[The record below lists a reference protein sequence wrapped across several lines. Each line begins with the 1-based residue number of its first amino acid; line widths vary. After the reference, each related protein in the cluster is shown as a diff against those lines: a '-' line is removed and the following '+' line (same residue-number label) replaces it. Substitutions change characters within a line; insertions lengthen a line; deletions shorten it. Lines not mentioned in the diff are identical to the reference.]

1 MAGLAKRTDNNQ
13 REIVE
18 ALRQA
23 GATVYCAHSVGHGF
37 PDLVIAFRE
46 KIILAEVKS
55 KRGKL
60 TRAER
65 LWHAA
70 WPVPVPILRSIDDA
84 LKLLEDIE

>member
-1 MAGLAKRTDNNQ
+1 MTAKRTDGNQ
-13 REIVE
+13 AEIVR

-23 GATVYCAHSVGHGF
+23 GAAVYCAHSMGHGF

-46 KIILAEVKS
+46 QTILAEVKMP
-55 KRGKL
+55 KGKL

-70 WPVPVPILRSIDDA
+70 WPVPVPILRSVEDA
-84 LKLLEDIE
+84 LRMLEGVE